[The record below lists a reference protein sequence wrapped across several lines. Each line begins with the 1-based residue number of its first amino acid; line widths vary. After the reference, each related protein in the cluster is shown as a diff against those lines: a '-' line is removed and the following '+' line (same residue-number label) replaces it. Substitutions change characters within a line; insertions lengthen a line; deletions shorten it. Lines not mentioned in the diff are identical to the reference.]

1 MAVRQTARRRD
12 VVVQPLLLRIPEA
25 AAALGV
31 CRATVYRLIDT
42 QGLPVVRL
50 GRRAVRVSAAAL
62 EQWVAER
69 EVA

>member
-1 MAVRQTARRRD
+1 MAKRRT
-12 VVVQPLLLRIPEA
+12 VAEVQPLLLRIPEA

-62 EQWVAER
+62 EEWVQQQG
-69 EVA
+69 VK